1 MMDGGEQM
9 AQDGNEFRGA
19 RVGIFGT
26 DPGNPNEGRIFVW
39 TKMGWFERLEGAS
52 GGVAFTPIA
61 QSENELRELISRDD
75 PSADLAQLGGEYKNM
90 VSKEFMEQSSSYQ
103 NSPEYS
109 HEDPLEEDSQ
119 KYHQH
124 D

>member
-1 MMDGGEQM
+1 
-9 AQDGNEFRGA
+9 
-19 RVGIFGT
+19 

-39 TKMGWFERLEGAS
+39 TKMGWFERLEGPS

-75 PSADLAQLGGEYKNM
+75 PSADLAQLGGDYNKM
-90 VSKEFMEQSSSYQ
+90 VSNEFMEQSSSYQ
-103 NSPEYS
+103 DSPEYS

-119 KYHQH
+119 QYHKH